1 MRFLQV
7 VDVKMRS
14 LPTNCC
20 GARLRLGSSGSLTAA
35 NTFGPN
41 GLISRR
47 IASATSFY
55 TFDPLGNAA
64 NVINASGLLQFNCAY
79 DAYGQPYG
87 NATTLTYG
95 YGAQYGYYRDSE
107 ATTSD
112 NLLLCTYRWYDPGTA
127 RWLTRD
133 PIGYAGGSNL
143 YGYVGGNPGGGVDP
157 LGLAAYLVKRP
168 VHLVL
173 GVGTARQST
182 THWYIVTDDYG
193 VVGYGPSG
201 TMWGFC
207 PDPSKPN
214 NLGYPDWD
222 VTNQEWTRLD
232 LSDQQQQSLMQIA
245 RNVEKGWVMEGRR
258 WRGDRKRRGEPEI
271 DEYDWKGLDC
281 NGRGTPNCQDYVNA
295 LLRKVGGTVDPNT
308 LGLWMHPLALQ
319 GGVSCNPGSYWGQ

>member
-143 YGYVGGNPGGGVDP
+143 YGYVGGNPVGGVDP
-157 LGLAAYLVKRP
+157 LGMEY
-168 VHLVL
+168 HFSISL
-173 GVGTARQST
+173 GVGIVGQWFRQSGCAGLGATVTIGSSGFHLSGYTYHGSGGGIGLGATGGLELGLGPWVDRPKAGTSHAPVEGAWGAYGEGIGASLT
-182 THWYIVTDDYG
+182 TSYGYRPGYRGIPGDYG
-193 VVGYGPSG
+193 PTYE
-201 TMWGFC
+201 
-207 PDPSKPN
+207 
-214 NLGYPDWD
+214 LH
-222 VTNQEWTRLD
+222 
-232 LSDQQQQSLMQIA
+232 
-245 RNVEKGWVMEGRR
+245 
-258 WRGDRKRRGEPEI
+258 
-271 DEYDWKGLDC
+271 
-281 NGRGTPNCQDYVNA
+281 NA
-295 LLRKVGGTVDPNT
+295 CGG
-308 LGLWMHPLALQ
+308 LGLKY
-319 GGVSCNPGSYWGQ
+319 GGGLGLGLYGGDVATNTYPWYSFPSAKDGHAFCSGESGR